1 MSAPIRFLI
10 VAEFQILI
18 EAPSAPD
25 PSGPG
30 RLAIRL
36 GESYLTRLVRPGSRE
51 PDDYL
56 EAPPVPLAFWF
67 VDNWWRIRSEP
78 PPQSDLDANWRLAH
92 HMSSVGAGYH
102 WPNVSIWGEGS
113 RFGVAVHA
121 DASNLQASLKFIAS
135 PRLNYVPTS
144 TVEHAIDRFVHDVL
158 IHAEAASDVLHAE
171 YRQLRSERDDPEVAT
186 WRTLEAMLGFDPDDA
201 PDGLIQ
207 SLSALTDRYGVEPL
221 QEAALA
227 HQGLHATAVLDHC
240 IEAAQCSNVVIQ
252 APFAIEGFQIDRSTL
267 QPPWLLAV
275 NAADRLRHWLGV
287 PPGPLRN
294 TRLSEIVGIN
304 VDHLKTKRRS
314 SFDIPYALRL
324 RDDTNRTSRLALRST
339 WSHSRRFELS
349 RCLGDIIWSNDDALG
364 PLSAAKSERQ
374 KFQRAFAQA
383 LLCPFSDLQT
393 YIDTEEP
400 GEDDIHAAA
409 RHFHVSERLIQ
420 ATLYN
425 NHVIDQASFEQMV
438 DAS

>member
-1 MSAPIRFLI
+1 M
-10 VAEFQILI
+10 AEFRILI
-18 EAPSAPD
+18 EAPAAHD

-30 RLAIRL
+30 RLSIRL
-36 GESYLTRLVRPGSRE
+36 GETCLTRLVRRGSHE
-51 PDDYL
+51 PDDCL

-78 PPQSDLDANWRLAH
+78 PPYRDLDAEWRLAH
-92 HMSSVGAGYH
+92 HLSSVGAGYH

-113 RFGVAVHA
+113 RFGVAVHT
-121 DASNLQASLKFIAS
+121 DASNLQHSLKFVAP
-135 PRLNYVPTS
+135 PRLDYVPSS
-144 TVEHAIDRFVHDVL
+144 TVEEAIDQFVLEVL
-158 IHAEAASDVLHAE
+158 EHAGTACDGLDAE
-171 YRQLRSERDDPEVAT
+171 YRQLCSERADPEAAT

-201 PDGLIQ
+201 PEGLICG
-207 SLSALTDRYGVEPL
+207 LEALTDRYGAEPL

-227 HQGLHATAVLDHC
+227 HQGADATAVLDDC
-240 IEAAQCSNVVIQ
+240 IEAAECSKVVVQ
-252 APFAIEGFQIDRSTL
+252 APFAVEDFPVDRSSL

-275 NAADRLRHWLGV
+275 NTADRLRRSLGV

-294 TRLSEIVGIN
+294 TRLSEIVGIH
-304 VDHLKTKRRS
+304 VDHLQTRRGS
-314 SFDIPYALRL
+314 NFDIPYALRL
-324 RDDTNRTSRLALRST
+324 RDDDGLASRLALRSV
-339 WSHSRRFELS
+339 WSHSRRFEVS
-349 RCLGDIIWSNDDALG
+349 RSLGDIIWSGDDALG
-364 PLSAAKSERQ
+364 PLSAAKSQRQ

-383 LLCPFSDLQT
+383 FLCPFADLRA

-425 NHVIDQASFEQMV
+425 NQVINQASFEQMV
-438 DAS
+438 DAA

>member
-1 MSAPIRFLI
+1 M
-10 VAEFQILI
+10 AEFQILI
-18 EAPSAPD
+18 EAPAAHD

-30 RLAIRL
+30 RLSIRL
-36 GESYLTRLVRPGSRE
+36 GESCLTRLVRRGSHE
-51 PDDYL
+51 PDDCL

-78 PPQSDLDANWRLAH
+78 PPHRDVDAEWRLAH
-92 HMSSVGAGYH
+92 HLSSVGAGYH
-102 WPNVSIWGEGS
+102 WPNVSLWGEGS

-121 DASNLQASLKFIAS
+121 DASNLQPSLKFVS
-135 PRLNYVPTS
+135 PPRLDYVPSS
-144 TVEHAIDRFVHDVL
+144 TVEEAIDRFILDVL
-158 IHAEAASDVLHAE
+158 ARVGTACDGLDAE
-171 YRQLRSERDDPEVAT
+171 YSQLRSERADPEVAA

-201 PDGLIQ
+201 PEGLIRGFE
-207 SLSALTDRYGVEPL
+207 ALTDRYGAEPL

-227 HQGLHATAVLDHC
+227 HQGAHATAVLEDC
-240 IEAAQCSNVVIQ
+240 IEAAERSNVVVR
-252 APFAIEGFQIDRSTL
+252 APFEVEDIQIDRSPP
-267 QPPWLLAV
+267 QPPWSLAV
-275 NAADRLRHWLGV
+275 NTADRLRHRLGV
-287 PPGPLRN
+287 PSGPLRN

-304 VDHLKTKRRS
+304 VDHLKTPRRT

-324 RDDTNRTSRLALRST
+324 RDDASRASRLALRSA
-339 WSHSRRFELS
+339 WSHSRRFELGRS
-349 RCLGDIIWSNDDALG
+349 LGDIIWSGDDALG

-383 LLCPFSDLQT
+383 FLCPIADLQA

-420 ATLYN
+420 ATLSN
-425 NHVIDQASFEQMV
+425 NHVIDHASFEQMV
-438 DAS
+438 DAA

>member
-1 MSAPIRFLI
+1 M
-10 VAEFQILI
+10 AEFQILI
-18 EAPSAPD
+18 EAPAAQN

-30 RLAIRL
+30 RLSIRL
-36 GESYLTRLVRPGSRE
+36 GESYLTRLVRRGSHE
-51 PDDYL
+51 PDDCL

-78 PPQSDLDANWRLAH
+78 PPHRDLDAEWRLAH
-92 HMSSVGAGYH
+92 HLSSVGAGYH

-121 DASNLQASLKFIAS
+121 DASNLQSSLKFVAP
-135 PRLNYVPTS
+135 PRLDYVPS
-144 TVEHAIDRFVHDVL
+144 SSVEEAIDGFVLDVVRNL
-158 IHAEAASDVLHAE
+158 GTACDGLDAE
-171 YRQLRSERDDPEVAT
+171 YRHLRSERDDPEVAA

-201 PDGLIQ
+201 PEGLVRG
-207 SLSALTDRYGVEPL
+207 LEALTDRYGAEPL

-227 HQGLHATAVLDHC
+227 HQGENATVVLDDC
-240 IEAAQCSNVVIQ
+240 IEAAACSNVVVQ
-252 APFAIEGFQIDRSTL
+252 APFAIEEFQIDRSSL
-267 QPPWLLAV
+267 EPPWLLAV
-275 NAADRLRHWLGV
+275 NTADRLRHCLGV

-304 VDHLKTKRRS
+304 VDHLKSNRRS

-324 RDDTNRTSRLALRST
+324 RDDATRASRLALCSA
-339 WSHSRRFELS
+339 WSHSRRFELCRS
-349 RCLGDIIWSNDDALG
+349 LGDIIWSGDDALG

-383 LLCPFSDLQT
+383 FLCPFADLQA
-393 YIDTEEP
+393 YIDTDEP

-438 DAS
+438 DAA